1 MRRGVILASLG
12 ALALCY
18 IGDEIIGTSLASAAV
33 QFGANSASFGTAM
46 ARLLGIGLVLAA
58 ARPILVGPRTR
69 QEGIVLL
76 VIGFCFAFWQPLA
89 NAGLPV
95 LPGVFAS
102 AYATPT
108 QLLAWSGAA
117 FAVLGGFSFGWPSV
131 TGPSED
137 PLNTYRE
144 PTYRAALMTLAA
156 VIVGVVLAWLGAIA
170 ALNTPPSQGGP
181 GGGQGPEQPQPPPPG
196 Q

>member
-12 ALALCY
+12 VLALCY
-18 IGDEIIGTSLASAAV
+18 AGDESIGTSLASAV
-33 QFGANSASFGTAM
+33 QQFGANSAAFGVSM
-46 ARLLGIGLVLAA
+46 ARLCAIGLVLAA
-58 ARPILVGPRTR
+58 ARPVLIGPRTR
-69 QEGIVLL
+69 SEGIVLL
-76 VIGFCFAFWQPLA
+76 VIGFFFALWQPLA

-95 LPGVFAS
+95 LQGVFAG

-117 FAVLGGFSFGWPSV
+117 FAVLGGFSLGWPTVS
-131 TGPSED
+131 GPSED

-144 PTYRAALMTLAA
+144 PTYRGALTTLAA

-170 ALNTPPSQGGP
+170 ALNTPPSKGGP
-181 GGGQGPEQPQPPPPG
+181 GGGPEPPQAPLPG

>member
-12 ALALCY
+12 VLALCY
-18 IGDEIIGTSLASAAV
+18 VGDQIIGTSLANAV
-33 QFGANSASFGTAM
+33 RQFGANSAAFGASM

-58 ARPILVGPRTR
+58 ARPVLIGPRTR
-69 QEGIVLL
+69 SEGIVLL
-76 VIGFCFAFWQPLA
+76 VIGFFFALWQPLA

-95 LPGVFAS
+95 LQGVFAS

-117 FAVLGGFSFGWPSV
+117 FAVLGGFSIGWPTVS
-131 TGPSED
+131 GPSED

-144 PTYRAALMTLAA
+144 PTYRGALMTLAA

-170 ALNTPPSQGGP
+170 ALNTPPSKGGP
-181 GGGQGPEQPQPPPPG
+181 GGGPEPPQAPLPG

>member
-76 VIGFCFAFWQPLA
+76 VIGFFFALWQPLA

-95 LPGVFAS
+95 LQGVFAS

-131 TGPSED
+131 SGPSED

-181 GGGQGPEQPQPPPPG
+181 GGGQGPDQPQPPLPG

>member
-33 QFGANSASFGTAM
+33 RFGANSASFGTAM
-46 ARLLGIGLVLAA
+46 ARLLGIGVVLAA
-58 ARPILVGPRTR
+58 ARPILIGQRTR
-69 QEGIVLL
+69 PEGIVLL
-76 VIGFCFAFWQPLA
+76 VIGFFFAFWQPLA
-89 NAGLPV
+89 NAGIPV
-95 LPGVFAS
+95 LQGLLAS

-131 TGPSED
+131 SGPSED

-181 GGGQGPEQPQPPPPG
+181 GGGQGPEQPQPPLPG

>member
-1 MRRGVILASLG
+1 MRRGVMAASLG
-12 ALALCY
+12 VLAVCY
-18 IGDEIIGTSLASAAV
+18 AADEIIGTSLASAV
-33 QFGANSASFGTAM
+33 RQFGTDSADYGIAA

-58 ARPILVGPRTR
+58 ARPVLIGPRTR
-69 QEGIVLL
+69 AEGAVLL
-76 VIGFCFAFWQPLA
+76 LIGFFFAFWQPLA

-95 LPGVFAS
+95 GQGVLGS
-102 AYATPT
+102 AYAAPT
-108 QLLAWSGAA
+108 GLLAWAGSG
-117 FAVLGGFSFGWPSV
+117 FAILGALGLGWPTV

-144 PTYRAALMTLAA
+144 PTFRAALTVLAA
-156 VIVGVVLAWLGAIA
+156 VVVGVALVWLGAVA

-181 GGGQGPEQPQPPPPG
+181 GGGGGPEQPQPPLPG